1 MVSPCFTQEKVEKT
15 SLLGGKF
22 ILTFDRKKI

>member
-15 SLLGGKF
+15 SLLGGQSVKY
-22 ILTFDRKKI
+22 IARRV